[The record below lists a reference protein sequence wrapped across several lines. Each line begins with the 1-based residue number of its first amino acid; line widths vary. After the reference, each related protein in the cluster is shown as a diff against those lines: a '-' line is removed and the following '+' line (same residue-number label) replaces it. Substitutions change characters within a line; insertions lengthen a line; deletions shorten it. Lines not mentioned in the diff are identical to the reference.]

1 MDGGG
6 TTSARGLA
14 RIGAG
19 RFHYS
24 WVVLAVM
31 FCAVLAIVGVR
42 AAPGVLI
49 LPLQRT
55 FGWDVSTISG
65 AISINIILL
74 GLTGPFLAGLIDV
87 IGIKRTVLGC
97 MAVLMAGV
105 GLSAFMTEPWQLFLT
120 CGLMVGLGIGAGAIG
135 MSGAI

>member
-24 WVVLAVM
+24 CVVLPVMSSAVIS
-31 FCAVLAIVGVR
+31 IVGVR
-42 AAPGVLI
+42 AALGVLI

-74 GLTGPFLAGLIDV
+74 GLSGPFLAGLFEV
-87 IGIKRTVLGC
+87 IGLKRTILGC
-97 MAVLMAGV
+97 MVVLLVGV
-105 GLSAFMTEPWQLFLT
+105 GLSAFMTAPWQLYLT
-120 CGLMVGLGIGAGAIG
+120 WGLMVGIGIGAGAIG